1 MKVLFSEMD
10 AAPSCTTIDLPGT
23 EEKGLPIEAF
33 AKVQEMFSN
42 VDWLDPKISMLEQ
55 INIIQ
60 EKLESGSPQ
69 IAKKISLLQESS
81 PEEVTERQKSD
92 GLQKINVL
100 LEILESSSD
109 QKDQVW
115 NSVLLT

>member
-1 MKVLFSEMD
+1 MLFSEMD
-10 AAPSCTTIDLPGT
+10 ASPLCTTSDLPST

-42 VDWLDPKISMLEQ
+42 VDWLDPKISVLEQ

-69 IAKKISLLQESS
+69 IAKKIGLLQELS
-81 PEEVTERQKSD
+81 PEEVTEIQKSD
-92 GLQKINVL
+92 GLQKIGVL
-100 LEILESSSD
+100 EKLEASPAASAE
-109 QKDQVW
+109 KDQVW
-115 NSVLLT
+115 TSVLLT